1 MKATKV
7 VYAHPTE
14 ARPEMPEMPKDD
26 GSSRT
31 PWLDKWSFMSEG
43 KRVTIAV
50 ETYGE
55 AAYEGKREV
64 LDIRSFIEQLHKM
77 DSSVAFK
84 ISIAEEDCE

>member
-7 VYAHPTE
+7 VYAHPSE
-14 ARPEMPEMPKDD
+14 GRSEMPEMPEMPKDD

-50 ETYGE
+50 ETFVDGE
-55 AAYEGKREV
+55 PEV
-64 LDIRSFIEQLHKM
+64 LDVRTFIERLHTM
-77 DSSVAFK
+77 HVWAGFK
-84 ISIAEEDCE
+84 ISIAEEDC